1 MTREEMIA
9 KMTGFKAEAETKVAA
24 YNLAISES
32 NNEGAEDSL
41 KDAENAVKEYNK
53 LATSIAFENARNSGD
68 AMLYACKNLVYNV
81 IRIADVATDAAIPP
95 KSVEDKAKSYDLVK
109 LNKFVKDSP
118 APAPDYIGKSAAWID
133 AAHNMNYLLTIRVAE
148 ELGIDPKSI
157 RDDYK
162 ITELAK
168 KYADASGKQYKVSN
182 KEMLRTLQNV
192 INLMVGEDYKA
203 TSHDVNYLYHIYTR
217 KGRGALSVAVANHGK
232 FIGYLQEV
240 CYKLINDLVYSV
252 DYKKIK

>member
-9 KMTGFKAEAETKVAA
+9 KMTGFKAEAESKVVS
-24 YNLAISES
+24 YNLMISES
-32 NNEGAEDSL
+32 NNDAAEDAL
-41 KDAENAVKEYNK
+41 NDAESAVKEYNK
-53 LATSIAFENARNSGD
+53 LATSIAFEDARDSGD
-68 AMLYACKNLVYNV
+68 AMLYACTHLTYNV
-81 IRIADVATDAAIPP
+81 LRIADVPTDSAIKP
-95 KSVEDKAKSYDLVK
+95 KSVEDKGRSYDLVK

-118 APAPDYIGKSAAWID
+118 AAPDYIGKAPEWID

-168 KYADASGKQYKVSN
+168 KYTDPSGKAYKVSN
-182 KEMLRTLQNV
+182 KEMLRTVQNV
-192 INLMVGEDYKA
+192 VNLMIGEDYKC

-217 KGRGALSVAVANHGK
+217 KGKGALSVAVANHGK